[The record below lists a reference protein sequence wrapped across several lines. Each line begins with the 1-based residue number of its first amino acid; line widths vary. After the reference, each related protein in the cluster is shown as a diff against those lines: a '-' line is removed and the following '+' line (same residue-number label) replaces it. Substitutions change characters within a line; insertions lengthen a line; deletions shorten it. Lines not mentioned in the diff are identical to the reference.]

1 MGYHEIFETMK
12 EYDLKEMCRLSIV
25 GFMALAVMGI
35 VIFLSGCVTA
45 KNTDHTIQEDYSD
58 VLQQMQA
65 RMDSLLVNMEMQR
78 KETSEKL
85 SNLKVE
91 NKTVYLS
98 IPDSTGKQYPTM
110 ISETNASKEEKEN
123 KTIETEL
130 KATIQR
136 LIGEVS
142 ELKQKL
148 ETTISEKE
156 KIKEM
161 SWWDLYKMDVY
172 AGVFALVIVGWII
185 YKSKKGG

>member
-1 MGYHEIFETMK
+1 MK

-35 VIFLSGCVTA
+35 VISLSGCVTA
-45 KNTDHTIQEDYSD
+45 KNTDRTIQEDYSD
-58 VLQQMQA
+58 VLQQMKA
-65 RMDSLLVNMEMQR
+65 RMDSLLLNMEMQR

-98 IPDSTGKQYPTM
+98 IPDSTGKQYPIM

-161 SWWDLYKMDVY
+161 SWWELYKMDVY

>member
-1 MGYHEIFETMK
+1 MK